1 MSHFIIT
8 IEKRVR
14 HSGISSNSFFY
25 ELSIDSVQFS
35 NPMPSHRRL
44 GNLLYDARMHSRDW
58 ILNSPLM
65 LKVTTIEG
73 GVSIGAGA
81 TVYYQIWCWS
91 RRWEEWGKHS
101 SQTPTPSPTKYCTK
115 DKSTEANANSILYFS
130 KWHRSRGFKI
140 FRNFDQLMH
149 DIVRRKLRW
158 YGVRVSFRT
167 LSNALFCALM
177 TI

>member
-1 MSHFIIT
+1 MRLCYSVVSIT
-8 IEKRVR
+8 
-14 HSGISSNSFFY
+14 SSLDCLYLGMRLCYSVD
-25 ELSIDSVQFS
+25 IVQFS

-44 GNLLYDARMHSRDW
+44 GNLLYDARIHSRDW

-101 SQTPTPSPTKYCTK
+101 SQTPTPSPIKYCTK
-115 DKSTEANANSILYFS
+115 DKSTDGDANSILYVP
-130 KWHRSRGFKI
+130 KWHRRRFDKI

-149 DIVRRKLRW
+149 DIVRKTPRW
-158 YGVRVSFRT
+158 YGVRVENRT
-167 LSNALFCALM
+167 LSSS
-177 TI
+177 